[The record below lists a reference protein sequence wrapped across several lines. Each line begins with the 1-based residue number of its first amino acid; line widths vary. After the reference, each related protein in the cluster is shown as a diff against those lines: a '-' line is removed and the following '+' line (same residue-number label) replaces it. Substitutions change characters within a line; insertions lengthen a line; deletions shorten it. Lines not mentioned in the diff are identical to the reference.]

1 MTALDAYFALI
12 ATCLAIPA
20 LLLIARLMVR

>member
-1 MTALDAYFALI
+1 MSPLEAYFALI